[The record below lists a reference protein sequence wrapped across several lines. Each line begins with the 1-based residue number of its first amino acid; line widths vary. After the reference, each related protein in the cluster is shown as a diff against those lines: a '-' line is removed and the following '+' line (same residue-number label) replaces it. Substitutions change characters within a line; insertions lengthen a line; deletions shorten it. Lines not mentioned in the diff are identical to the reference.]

1 MPARPTTP
9 GEMESSREPTMT
21 TPVTTVANTA
31 KTPGTVTGA
40 GPGKQ
45 ANVNIIGLAKADY
58 KGLDSTLCSG
68 CGHDSISAQIITACY
83 EVGVRPEGLIKFSG
97 IGCSSKSPAY
107 FMSRS
112 FGINTLHGRM
122 PSVAQGALMANH
134 TLQGVGV
141 SGDGDT
147 GSIGIGQFIHLVRRN
162 LRMVYIIENN
172 GVYGLTKG
180 QFSATSDIGQELK
193 HAGKNELPPI
203 DLCREAIV
211 AECGFVAR
219 SFAGDPKQVVP
230 LIKAAL
236 AHRGT
241 AVLDIISP
249 CVTFNNRDESTKSYA
264 WGKAHDERV
273 NDFGFVMPQ
282 EEITVD
288 YQPGE
293 VKEVELHDGSR
304 LVLKKLDNSH
314 DPTDKQAALRLLTEA
329 HDQQQFITG
338 LLYINGDRL
347 NLAEVYQLSETP
359 LAHLQQDA
367 LRPSRESLQKI
378 MSGMF

>member
-1 MPARPTTP
+1 
-9 GEMESSREPTMT
+9 MT
-21 TPVTTVANTA
+21 TTSNGGA
-31 KTPGTVTGA
+31 KTASPIVGSQPMKGVNK
-40 GPGKQ
+40 P
-45 ANVNIIGLAKADY
+45 ANVNIVGLSKIDY
-58 KGLDSTLCSG
+58 KGGESTLCNG

-83 EVGVRPEGLIKFSG
+83 ELGVKPESLIKFSG

-112 FGINTLHGRM
+112 FGFNSLHGRM
-122 PSVAQGALMANH
+122 PSVAQGALVANH
-134 TLQGVGV
+134 TLQGIGV

-147 GSIGIGQFIHLVRRN
+147 GSIGLGQFIHLVRRN

-211 AECGFVAR
+211 ADCGFVAR

-249 CVTFNNRDESTKSYA
+249 CVTFNNRDDSTKSYA
-264 WGKAHDERV
+264 WGKEHDERI
-273 NDFGFVMPQ
+273 NDFGFVMSQ
-282 EEITVD
+282 EEIQIEQV
-288 YQPGE
+288 PGQT
-293 VKEVELHDGSR
+293 KEVEMHDGSR
-304 LVLKKLDNSH
+304 IILKAVDKSH
-314 DPTDKQAALRLLTEA
+314 DPTDMQAALHLLTES
-329 HDQQQFITG
+329 HKKQQFITG
-338 LLYINGDRL
+338 LLYINEDRP
-347 NLAEVYQLSETP
+347 NLAEVHQLTDKP
-359 LAHLQQDA
+359 LSHLQQDK

-378 MSGMF
+378 MSTMF